1 MRLLT
6 TLLFTGVWLLTKG
19 YCGGF
24 QLNLHGQ
31 RQLGMAHT
39 GTGLALD
46 GSSVFFNPGALGFQP
61 RGSVMIGSSAV
72 FPVTSFLARTPSV
85 YQVNMDTLLF
95 TPIYLYLSWSGKA
108 ETVKKKGLSYGIS
121 VNNPYLGGSKW
132 PDDWKG
138 KFISQEFAINTFF
151 IQPTLSYK
159 FNDKVGI
166 GLGFSYGFA
175 SLFNRKAI
183 KGDGPNGSE
192 GAAILSGTGRGAG
205 INAGL
210 FLKPNEQVSLGVS
223 WRSPVRIHIP
233 QGAAKFDVPESLED
247 VFPDMSF
254 STAFTLPG
262 VLSIGLG
269 YRPDER
275 WLLAA
280 DLNFT
285 GWSRY
290 DSLHFTFEQE
300 IPPVSKWPS
309 RKGFINSTTF
319 RIGGEYQI
327 NPRIR
332 FRGGVYYDQSPVPEG
347 FVSPELPDADRIG
360 LSIGTGI
367 NLAER
372 LFFDLSW
379 LYEFTGERTA
389 IFDEAVF
396 GGTYKTSTN
405 IAGIGI
411 RYDF

>member
-1 MRLLT
+1 MKLLAAFSGMII
-6 TLLFTGVWLLTKG
+6 LLLSEG

-95 TPIYLYLSWSGKA
+95 TPIYLYLSWNGKA
-108 ETVKKKGLSYGIS
+108 EIVKKKGFSFGIS

-138 KFISQEFAINTFF
+138 KYISQEFAINTFF
-151 IQPTLSYK
+151 IQPTISYK
-159 FNDKVGI
+159 FNEMVGFGI
-166 GLGFSYGFA
+166 GVSYGFA

-192 GAAILSGTGRGAG
+192 GAAILSGTGRGIS

-210 FLKPNEQVSLGVS
+210 FLKPNEQVSLGIS
-223 WRSPVRIHIP
+223 YRSSAKIDIP
-233 QGAAKFDVPESLED
+233 HGVAKFDVPESLED
-247 VFPDMSF
+247 VFPDMGF
-254 STAFTLPG
+254 STHFTLPG
-262 VLSIGLG
+262 VLNIGIG

-275 WLLAA
+275 WLLAF
-280 DLNFT
+280 DLNLT
-285 GWSRY
+285 GWSSF
-290 DSLHFTFEQE
+290 DSLGFTFDQE
-300 IPPVSKWPS
+300 IPPVNKWPA
-309 RKGFINSTTF
+309 RRGFINSTTL
-319 RIGGEYQI
+319 RIGGEYQA
-327 NPRIR
+327 NKKIR
-332 FRGGVYYDQSPVPEG
+332 FRGGAYYDKTPVPEG
-347 FVSPELPDADRIG
+347 FVSPEIPDADRIG
-360 LSIGTGI
+360 LCLGTGI
-367 NLAER
+367 NLVER
-372 LFFDLSW
+372 FYFDLTW

-396 GGTYKTSTN
+396 GGTYQTSTN
-405 IAGIGI
+405 IVGMGL